1 MNSTIVNRCA
11 KRIISSAAFSSCCA
25 TISTSTTSHKVTT
38 TGNAVGQHLIAANTL
53 RQFPRKAVSPQ
64 HNNGLKRYFS
74 TRPVIAP
81 FSLLPA
87 SEAATTR
94 TTCNSFPQRFTMAAT
109 TLIFPKKG
117 FSSAALQPRVDALD
131 ESVDPVQRQLLEE
144 ECIVLNDNDQ
154 VIGHDTKRN
163 CHKIVNGDV
172 LLHRAFSVF
181 LFNGKGIKNNIFYNF
196 TE

>member
-1 MNSTIVNRCA
+1 MTSTIVNRCS
-11 KRIISSAAFSSCCA
+11 KRIISSAAFSSCCV
-25 TISTSTTSHKVTT
+25 TNIHKVTA
-38 TGNAVGQHLIAANTL
+38 TGNAVGQHLIATNTL
-53 RQFPRKAVSPQ
+53 KQFPRKAVTVSSL

-81 FSLLPA
+81 LSLLPA
-87 SEAATTR
+87 SAAATTAI
-94 TTCNSFPQRFTMAAT
+94 TCNSFPRRFTMAAT
-109 TLIFPKKG
+109 TLIFPKKE

-144 ECIVLNDNDQ
+144 QCIVLNDSDQ

-181 LFNGKGIKNNIFYNF
+181 LFNGKGKKKHAYFF
-196 TE
+196 TK